1 MEAAAFS
8 SHDGASLSVTVS
20 VGVAIL
26 QPDMRDLE
34 DLLDAANAAE
44 RKAKELGRNKVVRAD
59 SESMG
64 GR

>member
-1 MEAAAFS
+1 M
-8 SHDGASLSVTVS
+8 SVTVS